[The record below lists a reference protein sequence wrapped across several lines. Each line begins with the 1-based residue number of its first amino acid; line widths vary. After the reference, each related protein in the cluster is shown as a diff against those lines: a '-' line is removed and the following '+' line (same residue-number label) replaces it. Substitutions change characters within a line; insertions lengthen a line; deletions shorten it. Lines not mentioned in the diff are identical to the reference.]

1 MWIVIALSQQVRVSN
16 KYIYASNYYFCL
28 IGRMKRA
35 RCGSCK
41 NCLNKN
47 CGKCKHC
54 LDNPKFGGFGRL
66 KQSCIQRKCLN
77 MKPKGIVRYLLIN
90 QLYEIVIAGITATAT
105 TNNTTTSTS
114 VITKKEPQNDKE
126 TTNKSQES
134 CQSSQNLVDITA
146 ASNVANSSKTG
157 VF

>member
-1 MWIVIALSQQVRVSN
+1 M
-16 KYIYASNYYFCL
+16 
-28 IGRMKRA
+28 
-35 RCGSCK
+35 
-41 NCLNKN
+41 
-47 CGKCKHC
+47 
-54 LDNPKFGGFGRL
+54 
-66 KQSCIQRKCLN
+66 
-77 MKPKGIVRYLLIN
+77 RYLLIN
-90 QLYEIVIAGITATAT
+90 QLYEIVIAGITATTT

-114 VITKKEPQNDKE
+114 VITKKEPQNNKE